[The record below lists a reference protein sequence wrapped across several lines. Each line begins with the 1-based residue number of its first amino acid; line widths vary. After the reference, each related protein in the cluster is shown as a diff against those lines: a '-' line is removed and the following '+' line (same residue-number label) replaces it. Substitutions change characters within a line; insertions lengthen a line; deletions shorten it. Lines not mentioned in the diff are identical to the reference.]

1 MGCEEGLV
9 VQGVTGGGLATRQS
23 RGAMGG
29 GGICMVY
36 QKGAYELMS

>member
-1 MGCEEGLV
+1 MAVVWFGVMWCGTLEVLREESLV

-29 GGICMVY
+29 G
-36 QKGAYELMS
+36 